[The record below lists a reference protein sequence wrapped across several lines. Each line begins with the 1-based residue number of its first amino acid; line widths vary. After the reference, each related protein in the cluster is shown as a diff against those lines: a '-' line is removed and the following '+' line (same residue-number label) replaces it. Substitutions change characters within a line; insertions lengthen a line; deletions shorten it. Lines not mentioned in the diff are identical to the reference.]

1 MLMGACNF
9 CCYLPYAFNYDC
21 VVNSYLNCYFIKAV
35 LLLPSVEEWHEYAGL
50 LSCRLIV
57 VYVFLHQHCW
67 TQKQKE
73 GTVLWLE
80 DVQSAVKQA
89 SDEVHD
95 AKVGMLLQ
103 SEYVLVC
110 EH

>member
-1 MLMGACNF
+1 
-9 CCYLPYAFNYDC
+9 
-21 VVNSYLNCYFIKAV
+21 
-35 LLLPSVEEWHEYAGL
+35 VEEWHAYAGL
-50 LSCRLIV
+50 LSYPFIV
-57 VYVFLHQHCW
+57 VHVFLQQHSW

-103 SEYVLVC
+103 SEYLLVC

>member
-1 MLMGACNF
+1 MH
-9 CCYLPYAFNYDC
+9 
-21 VVNSYLNCYFIKAV
+21 V
-35 LLLPSVEEWHEYAGL
+35 L
-50 LSCRLIV
+50 
-57 VYVFLHQHCW
+57 FQQHCW

-89 SDEVHD
+89 SDEVRD

-103 SEYVLVC
+103 SEYLLVC